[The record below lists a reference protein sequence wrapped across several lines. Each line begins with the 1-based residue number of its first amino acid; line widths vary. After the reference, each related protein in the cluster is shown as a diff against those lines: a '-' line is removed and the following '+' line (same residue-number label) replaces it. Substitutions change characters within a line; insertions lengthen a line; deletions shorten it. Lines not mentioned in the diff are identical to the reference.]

1 MSIDLSSING
11 SISSLYNRFFTSKTN
26 SENES
31 SDVKEQIRSYAN
43 KMMTSR
49 KNLTDYIN
57 STKDSFNGITEN
69 ESSSK
74 LLSAVSKMKN
84 TSSMSAI
91 EKYKYMMEQAQN
103 SEIIDTSEPDPE
115 KLLSKSE
122 QIIQKVLTQGISA
135 GDTVKLSK
143 ALTAKQV
150 ALSRL
155 DMLG

>member
-1 MSIDLSSING
+1 MSLDLSSLNG
-11 SISSLYNRFFTSKTN
+11 SISSFFNRHFTSTN
-26 SENES
+26 NNNES
-31 SDVKEQIRSYAN
+31 DDIKTQIRDYAKN
-43 KMMTSR
+43 IISNR
-49 KNLTDYIN
+49 KNLSDYI
-57 STKDSFNGITEN
+57 SSSQDSFEN
-69 ESSSK
+69 LSDTNVNSS

-91 EKYKYMMEQAQN
+91 EKYKYMMEQANN
-103 SEIIDTSEPDPE
+103 SDRIDTTEPDAE

-122 QIIQKVLTQGISA
+122 QIIQKALTQGISVS
-135 GDTVKLSK
+135 DTVNLSK